1 MPWFIQYR
9 AALPLTNKEIG
20 SDLAQL
26 KARPPAR
33 PGSLAPRLTLGR
45 CCCAGG

>member
-9 AALPLTNKEIG
+9 AALPLSNKEIG

-26 KARPPAR
+26 KVRKF
-33 PGSLAPRLTLGR
+33 LR
-45 CCCAGG
+45 CCRLVCRRACAV

>member
-26 KARPPAR
+26 KVTTCL
-33 PGSLAPRLTLGR
+33 LALFQRSRLS
-45 CCCAGG
+45 